1 VVLVLVLVLLVAG
14 AAVVLDGLRVADAV
28 GVTPSH
34 TPKVGWQPPAQ
45 YSLLLPQ

>member
-1 VVLVLVLVLLVAG
+1 VVLVLVLVVAG
-14 AAVVLDGLRVADAV
+14 AAVLDGLRVADAV